1 MINDVRYETYAPKTY
16 TPFLGELHLNL
27 TDLDDKSILA
37 MTPSELL
44 QNLKTPGD
52 RDNNTILS
60 VDKIYPKKTISSSRE
75 QNAYTSIRISI
86 EFSNHTPERVYF
98 QNVSVPIADYILPPK
113 RCFTC
118 QRLGHSSISC
128 KRKVTCPICA
138 EPHSFDHCTVTN
150 KEGFKCASCKQ
161 NHKASSISCEFYKQ
175 GLIISGELQKR
186 NITQDQAAK
195 LYISLYEN
203 NENLSSNQ
211 APPIA
216 PKKVVIPGVVFDSQT
231 SSSSSNFPS
240 LSQSFSPPPSPSP
253 IIRTSKNRQPL
264 TTFSK
269 THRMNDDESSILIN
283 TDETSASTSTNSDET
298 SASTSTNT
306 DESTASTSTANIDP
320 VAPSQNISDTQGSAD
335 SYITPA
341 QRPKRKQNQSP
352 TPFHLT
358 STYSQVVNGS
368 LWEIPE
374 RQEPEELPLD
384 SQLFPKYPTNNK
396 TRSAPPDKDSAQAC
410 NSSSSSPVS
419 DPTASISDFILEFLK
434 NAMNKVMTWIKD
446 KIKHFLQN
454 DNFSSLLQ
462 SLFSSFLSA
471 GKC

>member
-1 MINDVRYETYAPKTY
+1 M
-16 TPFLGELHLNL
+16 
-27 TDLDDKSILA
+27 
-37 MTPSELL
+37 
-44 QNLKTPGD
+44 
-52 RDNNTILS
+52 
-60 VDKIYPKKTISSSRE
+60 
-75 QNAYTSIRISI
+75 
-86 EFSNHTPERVYF
+86 
-98 QNVSVPIADYILPPK
+98 
-113 RCFTC
+113 
-118 QRLGHSSISC
+118 
-128 KRKVTCPICA
+128 
-138 EPHSFDHCTVTN
+138 
-150 KEGFKCASCKQ
+150 
-161 NHKASSISCEFYKQ
+161 
-175 GLIISGELQKR
+175 
-186 NITQDQAAK
+186 NITQDQASK
-195 LYISLYEN
+195 LYISLYET

-211 APPIA
+211 APSIA

-264 TTFSK
+264 TTLSK
-269 THRMNDDESSILIN
+269 VHRMNDDESSILIN
-283 TDETSASTSTNSDET
+283 TDETSASTSTNTDET
-298 SASTSTNT
+298 S
-306 DESTASTSTANIDP
+306 ASTSTANIDP

-341 QRPKRKQNQSP
+341 QRPKSKQNQRP

-396 TRSAPPDKDSAQAC
+396 TRSAPPDKDSAQAS